1 MKDMKN
7 LYKKIDNE
15 EALLEDNENFLSLED
30 LGEEEIPTENNEIF
44 PGADRE
50 FSDKILNSYF
60 KQIYRSDRNFEM
72 AKKYYGIGQESKSL
86 RKLAEEYSLS
96 PQRIQKIVSIPCQRW
111 KSDTIK
117 ILNSIKSRVSNFE

>member
-1 MKDMKN
+1 MEN
-7 LYKKIDNE
+7 LYKRIDNE
-15 EALLEDNENFLSLED
+15 EALLEDNENFLSLEE
-30 LGEEEIPTENNEIF
+30 LAEEELPMEENEIF
-44 PGADRE
+44 PEADRE

-60 KQIYRSDRNFEM
+60 RQIYRSDRNLDM

-86 RKLAEEYSLS
+86 TKLAEEYSLS

-117 ILNSIKSRVSNFE
+117 ILNSIKSRISNFE